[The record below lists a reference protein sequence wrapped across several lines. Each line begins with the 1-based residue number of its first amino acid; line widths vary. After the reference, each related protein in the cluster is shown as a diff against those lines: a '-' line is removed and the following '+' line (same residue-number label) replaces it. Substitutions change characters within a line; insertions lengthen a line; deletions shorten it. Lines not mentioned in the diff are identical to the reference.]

1 MISRRREIRGAYAE
15 ALAGAPGVRI
25 FGGADDAGANC
36 WLSALI
42 IDPAVARADADLVS
56 KALEAANIEARPLW
70 KPMHLQPVFS
80 GVGHL
85 TNGVAESLFRQG
97 VTLPSGSVHG
107 PTRSSGCAT
116 CSCPCW
122 PMAHE
127 SRRTLADLHHARART
142 SGDAPVIHVT
152 AQESS
157 E

>member
-1 MISRRREIRGAYAE
+1 M
-15 ALAGAPGVRI
+15 
-25 FGGADDAGANC
+25 
-36 WLSALI
+36 SALI

-107 PTRSSGCAT
+107 PDQIQRVCDVLV
-116 CSCPCW
+116 PL
-122 PMAHE
+122 
-127 SRRTLADLHHARART
+127 LAE
-142 SGDAPVIHVT
+142 GP
-152 AQESS
+152 
-157 E
+157 